1 MSDHLTRT
9 GDWLAHTLAPFIER
23 GFVVVIDTP
32 PGPSVFL
39 EQTRSISTLDVVI
52 LQADATSVSLLSAVE
67 TASFLGVRSAE
78 GRRDVRYVFNL
89 VDMRRKLTRE
99 VLALLRRRL
108 GQSMMGIVNYDDSF
122 GDAVAHQ
129 QLLVDRAPVSKAAAD
144 VRGVAAAIQ
153 GLLVSSGD
161 PGPA

>member
-1 MSDHLTRT
+1 LPITS
-9 GDWLAHTLAPFIER
+9 
-23 GFVVVIDTP
+23 
-32 PGPSVFL
+32 
-39 EQTRSISTLDVVI
+39 RS
-52 LQADATSVSLLSAVE
+52 QCA
-67 TASFLGVRSAE
+67 
-78 GRRDVRYVFNL
+78 RR
-89 VDMRRKLTRE
+89 TRE
-99 VLALLRRRL
+99 VIALLRRRL

-161 PGPA
+161 AGRA

>member
-1 MSDHLTRT
+1 M
-9 GDWLAHTLAPFIER
+9 
-23 GFVVVIDTP
+23 DTEN
-32 PGPSVFL
+32 S
-39 EQTRSISTLDVVI
+39 RK
-52 LQADATSVSLLSAVE
+52 
-67 TASFLGVRSAE
+67 RRRHSAE
-78 GRRDVRYVFNL
+78 LKAQIRAECAVPGASVAKVAMAHGINANI
-89 VDMRRKLTRE
+89 VHGWRKLTRE
-99 VLALLRRRL
+99 VIALLRRRL